1 MSEQLSSVVIPAPQG
16 AAHRAG
22 IAVAELTGQPGHT
35 GRASLAV
42 VPGQGLPCAVQL
54 GPPGGAVRGELALQG
69 AVADG
74 QAAGHR
80 AKRGG
85 PVPDRLGQD
94 LPEMFRPGRHRR
106 RRQGCRVA
114 GQDLGQG
121 RVCAAQR
128 QVQVGGTEG
137 EGGYRRAEF
146 DPAGAQRLD
155 ERPLRARGRLGEG
168 YADRDDRLA
177 RGEVTNA

>member
-1 MSEQLSSVVIPAPQG
+1 
-16 AAHRAG
+16 
-22 IAVAELTGQPGHT
+22 
-35 GRASLAV
+35 
-42 VPGQGLPCAVQL
+42 
-54 GPPGGAVRGELALQG
+54 
-69 AVADG
+69 
-74 QAAGHR
+74 
-80 AKRGG
+80 
-85 PVPDRLGQD
+85 
-94 LPEMFRPGRHRR
+94 MFRPGRHRR
-106 RRQGCRVA
+106 RRPGCRVA

-121 RVCAAQR
+121 RDRAAQR

-177 RGEVTNA
+177 RGCPGQGKDHRHGELEGRAARHGRLGQHAGRSRWK